1 MIAQDLFSWVCCKA
15 SKALELSLQGHFLFQ
30 LICHFGN
37 GGWDDCISIIWENFE
52 NYRFLDSS
60 LEVIILYVKVE
71 ALECI
76 SWEKILMW
84 NQSGTNGLLPLLWL
98 MGICLRQ
105 AGVRYSQA
113 CCHVGEALETSKSS
127 KWLDRILWWV
137 RVIFKR
143 SQCFFVPL
151 SSSCLAFEEQPQGD
165 TLSIPTNCSQKRNQ
179 FCMRKTWFLIPLFLP
194 SKSPLS
200 TLPFFSGSWPCYTS
214 FLWSWCVSGSP
225 WWGMGVSNFKTMPFA
240 M

>member
-1 MIAQDLFSWVCCKA
+1 MGMLQSQQGSWTLPSRALFISVDLSFWEWWLGWLYQHHLGKFWKLQIPGFFFGGYNSVCK
-15 SKALELSLQGHFLFQ
+15 
-30 LICHFGN
+30 
-37 GGWDDCISIIWENFE
+37 GGSPGMHILRE
-52 NYRFLDSS
+52 DSD
-60 LEVIILYVKVE
+60 VKPV
-71 ALECI
+71 
-76 SWEKILMW
+76 W
-84 NQSGTNGLLPLLWL
+84 NQWSIALLWL
-98 MGICLRQ
+98 MGICLKQ